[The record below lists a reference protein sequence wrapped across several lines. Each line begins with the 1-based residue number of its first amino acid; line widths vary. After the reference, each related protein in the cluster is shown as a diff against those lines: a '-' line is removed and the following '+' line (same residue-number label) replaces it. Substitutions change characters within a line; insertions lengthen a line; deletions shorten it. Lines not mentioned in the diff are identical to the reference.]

1 MPATN
6 LPLDARSQGLVALK
20 NQEAPKDGGKALELP
35 LMDFSQAN
43 QFSIDFMQ
51 FQDLGFITMVQ
62 TMWIDMSTSDA
73 PMQVTINGSQQII
86 VAKGRTQGYYNVM
99 APNPV
104 KFVFSCPG
112 GPGLDVTTGR
122 IGVRVHVLNVPIA
135 GVTWPTV

>member
-1 MPATN
+1 MAVTN

-20 NQEAPKDGGKALELP
+20 NQEAPKDGGKALQLP

-43 QFSIDFMQ
+43 QFSIDMMQ
-51 FQDLGFITMVQ
+51 FQELGFASMIQ
-62 TMWIDMSTSDA
+62 TMWIDMSTSDIS
-73 PMQVTINGSQQII
+73 MQVTINGSQQII

-112 GPGLDVTTGR
+112 GPGLDATTGR
-122 IGVRVHVLNVPIA
+122 VGVRVHCLNLPIA
-135 GVTWPTV
+135 GVTWATV